1 MMQKQPVES
10 FNEFYTTSLT
20 VIKRLDRTNTR
31 VWKELTGEQLNMVRL
46 CMDYWNRQLEVL
58 LSRDTPANLFAAQ
71 SGIATEFS
79 IKFIDQCRK
88 TVALMTDVGSELM
101 ACTSQFK
108 PLRGIMPSVE
118 VAAAPAP
125 EAAIAEAEEA
135 APRVIGKPRKTAG

>member
-1 MMQKQPVES
+1 MQKQPIES

-46 CMDYWNRQLEVL
+46 CMDYWNRQLDVL
-58 LSRDTPANLFAAQ
+58 LSRDTPANLFATQ

-79 IKFIDQCRK
+79 MKFLDQCRK
-88 TVALMTDVGSELM
+88 IVALMTEVGSELM

-108 PLRGIMPSVE
+108 PYRGTMPSPE
-118 VAAAPAP
+118 VAAAPP
-125 EAAIAEAEEA
+125 REAAIAEAEEA
-135 APRVIGKPRKTAG
+135 APRVIGKSRKTAG